1 MEDSLLFKNIE
12 DLTIKRD
19 RLLKKLRKRVDA
31 LKGNTDYEKL
41 KLTLKEAS
49 RLRKALLR
57 TLSKVKQNS
66 VGEEYRELINTL
78 LEFSLLVT
86 VEEELEV
93 LQEIKQKLNAV
104 ATGKNE
110 LNFIEQ
116 EITSVEDLKERL
128 EEVLDLRSRS

>member
-19 RLLKKLRKRVDA
+19 RLLKKLRKRADA
-31 LKGNTDYEKL
+31 LKDNTDYEKL
-41 KLTLKEAS
+41 KSTLKEAS

-57 TLSKVKQNS
+57 TLSNVKQNS

-86 VEEELEV
+86 VEEELEI

-110 LNFIEQ
+110 LNFIEK
-116 EITSVEDLKERL
+116 EIISVEDLKERL
-128 EEVLDLRSRS
+128 REVLDPRSRS

>member
-19 RLLKKLRKRVDA
+19 RLLKKLRKRADA
-31 LKGNTDYEKL
+31 LKDDASDYEKL
-41 KLTLKEAS
+41 KSTLKEVS

-57 TLSKVKQNS
+57 TLSNIKQNS
-66 VGEEYRELINTL
+66 VSEGYRELINTL

-86 VEEELEV
+86 VEEELEI
-93 LQEIKQKLNAV
+93 LQEIKQKLNTV
-104 ATGKNE
+104 AAGKNE

-116 EITSVEDLKERL
+116 EITSVEDLKKRL
-128 EEVLDLRSRS
+128 REVLDPRS

>member
-19 RLLKKLRKRVDA
+19 RILKKLRKRADA
-31 LKGNTDYEKL
+31 LKDNVADYEKL
-41 KLTLKEAS
+41 KSTLKEVS

-57 TLSKVKQNS
+57 TLSNVKQNS
-66 VGEEYRELINTL
+66 ISEEYRGLISTL

-86 VEEELEV
+86 VEEELEI
-93 LQEIKQKLNAV
+93 LQEIKQKLNTV
-104 ATGKNE
+104 ATGENE

-116 EITSVEDLKERL
+116 EITSVENLKEKLR
-128 EEVLDLRSRS
+128 EVLDLQS

>member
-1 MEDSLLFKNIE
+1 MENSLLFKNIE

-19 RLLKKLRKRVDA
+19 RLLKKLRKRADT
-31 LKGNTDYEKL
+31 LKGDTDYEKL
-41 KLTLKEAS
+41 KSTLKEAS

-86 VEEELEV
+86 VEEELEI

-104 ATGKNE
+104 ATGENE

-116 EITSVEDLKERL
+116 EITSVKDLKERL
-128 EEVLDLRSRS
+128 KEVLDPRSRS

>member
-19 RLLKKLRKRVDA
+19 RLLKRLRKRADA
-31 LKGNTDYEKL
+31 LKGNATDYEKL
-41 KLTLKEAS
+41 KSTLKEVS
-49 RLRKALLR
+49 RLRKALLN
-57 TLSKVKQNS
+57 TLSNVKQNS
-66 VGEEYRELINTL
+66 VSKEYRELINTL

-86 VEEELEV
+86 VEEELEI
-93 LQEIKQKLNAV
+93 LQEIKQKLNTI

-116 EITSVEDLKERL
+116 EIISVENLKGKLR
-128 EEVLDLRSRS
+128 EVLDQQS

>member
-1 MEDSLLFKNIE
+1 VENSLLFKNIE

-19 RLLKKLRKRVDA
+19 RLLKKLRKRADT
-31 LKGNTDYEKL
+31 LKGDTDYEKL
-41 KLTLKEAS
+41 KSTLKEAS

-86 VEEELEV
+86 VEEELEI

-104 ATGKNE
+104 ATGENE

-116 EITSVEDLKERL
+116 EITSVKDLKERL
-128 EEVLDLRSRS
+128 KEVLDPRSRS

>member
-19 RLLKKLRKRVDA
+19 RLLKKLRRRADA
-31 LKGNTDYEKL
+31 LKDNISDYEKL
-41 KLTLKEAS
+41 KSTLKEVS

-57 TLSKVKQNS
+57 TLSNVKQNS
-66 VGEEYRELINTL
+66 VSKEYRELINTL

-86 VEEELEV
+86 VEEELEI
-93 LQEIKQKLNAV
+93 LQEIKQKLNTV

-128 EEVLDLRSRS
+128 REVLDPRS

>member
-19 RLLKKLRKRVDA
+19 RLLKKLRKRADA
-31 LKGNTDYEKL
+31 LKGNATDYEKL
-41 KLTLKEAS
+41 KSTLKEVS

-57 TLSKVKQNS
+57 TLSNVRRNNVS
-66 VGEEYRELINTL
+66 EEYRELINTL

-86 VEEELEV
+86 VEEELEI
-93 LQEIKQKLNAV
+93 LQEIKQKLNT
-104 ATGKNE
+104 ATTDKNE

-116 EITSVEDLKERL
+116 EITSVEDLKGKLR
-128 EEVLDLRSRS
+128 EVLDKQS